1 MSDNTNLWDS
11 VCVTDPETTKK
22 VSQRGGFTAICAQ
35 SQFKEATKHFG
46 PFGIKWHLSDER
58 FAFLDHG
65 MCLYQAN
72 LHIRGS
78 CSSIC
83 SSIQWAKGDRPDVD
97 FAKKVSTDAITKAL
111 SRLGYNSDVF
121 EGKFDDNKYVAKLK
135 EEKQKEATEDAMT
148 KKAKFF
154 RSVSSLLEGKA
165 PKDGD
170 EWRAY
175 IKLLCNGVN
184 EKIVTVDT
192 IDDNSELWD
201 KITEEA
207 VRQCVADV

>member
-1 MSDNTNLWDS
+1 MKLWDA
-11 VCVTDPETTKK
+11 VCVTDVDVTKK
-22 VSQRGGFTAICAQ
+22 VTQRGGFTAICAQ
-35 SQFKEATKHFG
+35 SQIKEATKHFG
-46 PFGIKWHLSDER
+46 AYGKTWGLESET
-58 FAFLDHG
+58 FLMITED
-65 MCLYQAN
+65 MCLYQAI
-72 LHIRGS
+72 LVIGDRATAIS
-78 CSSIC
+78 SSI
-83 SSIQWAKGDRPDVD
+83 SIKQGARTDYD
-97 FAKKVSTDAITKAL
+97 FAKKVSTDAITKTL
-111 SRLGYNSDVF
+111 SRMGFNSDVF

-207 VRQCVADV
+207 VRQCVTNV